1 MLIGLG
7 LAIISLPICM
17 AGYSGCQL
25 LGKALSSSKDYLSSD
40 LLPNVVNNDIL
51 QNTETCFFGN
61 GNMN

>member
-1 MLIGLG
+1 
-7 LAIISLPICM
+7 M

-25 LGKALSSSKDYLSSD
+25 LGKALSSSKNYLSSD

-51 QNTETCFFGN
+51 ENTETCFFGN